1 MSELFISLLAT
12 LLGILLDRL
21 AAWQK
26 ARRTNTAIRDHA
38 RLRRR
43 MQVDRIN
50 RAIDKEIADENSLD
64 ALVDRL

>member
-26 ARRTNTAIRDHA
+26 ARRTDPNILDHA

-50 RAIDKEIADENSLD
+50 RAIDKDIADENSLD